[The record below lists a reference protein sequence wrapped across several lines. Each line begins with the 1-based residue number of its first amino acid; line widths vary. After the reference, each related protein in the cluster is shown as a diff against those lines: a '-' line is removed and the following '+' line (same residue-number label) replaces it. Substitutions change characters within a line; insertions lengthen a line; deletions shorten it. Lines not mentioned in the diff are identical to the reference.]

1 MNRMRRNVRTVTM
14 MSLVA
19 VLVSC
24 GAESTTG
31 IVESSSTSVPA
42 TDSTVETTTSTS
54 TSTTSTTTTTTTLPP
69 GTPRS
74 SVAPVV
80 PVDGLA
86 PLIRRVD
93 TTDNVVFL
101 TIDDGIVRDPAAMD
115 FIVENRWPVTLFLVA
130 GEFKE
135 DPAYFARVLEVG
147 GTINSH
153 TLGHPSLEGMDL
165 AEQTR
170 QICGM
175 TELIGY
181 ALGDAGHLMRPPY
194 GNHDK
199 NTQRATAACG
209 LNAVVLWNSSLWE
222 GNIDIMHRPMLQPG
236 DIFLTHFRKDLL
248 SNLQTLKAWLDW
260 SGFTLGRLQ
269 DYLPPAPAP

>member
-1 MNRMRRNVRTVTM
+1 ML
-14 MSLVA
+14 S
-19 VLVSC
+19 VLVLMVSC
-24 GAESTTG
+24 SA
-31 IVESSSTSVPA
+31 ESSSSGDVSSSSIAPSTTTS
-42 TDSTVETTTSTS
+42 TTSTS
-54 TSTTSTTTTTTTLPP
+54 TTTTTTTTTLPP
-69 GTPRS
+69 GTPS
-74 SVAPVV
+74 GSVAPVV
-80 PVDGLA
+80 PVDGMA
-86 PLIRRVD
+86 PVIRRVD

-115 FIVENRWPVTLFLVA
+115 FIVENKWPVTLFLVS

-135 DPAYFARVLEVG
+135 DPAYFARVMEVG

-153 TLGHPSLEGMDL
+153 TLGHPTLKGMDVD
-165 AEQTR
+165 EQAH

-175 TELIGY
+175 TDLISAQLVY
-181 ALGDAGHLMRPPY
+181 AGHLMRPPF
-194 GNHDK
+194 GSWDK
-199 NTQRATAACG
+199 NTQRATASCG

-222 GNIDIMHRPMLQPG
+222 GHIDIMHRPMLQPG

-269 DYLPPAPAP
+269 DYLPLAPT